1 MHLTTQPLG
10 EHRRPRRPRLG
21 EAERLPEAAQA
32 RRGISWDSAFPSP
45 PPVSPHK
52 PLHMAPM
59 PPTHPAPSALHPFSR
74 CLGLPLLISHLDS
87 GIRQEQVPC
96 LFPLFSMREAA

>member
-32 RRGISWDSAFPSP
+32 RLGISWDSAFPSP
-45 PPVSPHK
+45 PPVLINHFIWLQCRPHIR
-52 PLHMAPM
+52 P
-59 PPTHPAPSALHPFSR
+59 
-74 CLGLPLLISHLDS
+74 PLLSTLS
-87 GIRQEQVPC
+87 
-96 LFPLFSMREAA
+96 LAALVYPS